1 MSTWAPLPRD
11 DELERADE
19 LLDQAD
25 ALLRRHRGAEQGAAR
40 PRAALDD
47 EDLPILTDVVD
58 DLELVQEPA
67 TAGAQSPGATEPA
80 SAPAAERAAA
90 AAPIRPGEAQ
100 KDLEQALL
108 REVESWIT
116 SEMPRILARELDQ
129 LGERLREEMLAH
141 LQSTLAPRLSGRQA
155 ADLRSGEDPT
165 QAPGPSR

>member
-80 SAPAAERAAA
+80 SAPAAQGAP
-90 AAPIRPGEAQ
+90 AAPARPGEAQ

-155 ADLRSGEDPT
+155 ADLRGGEDPT

>member
-67 TAGAQSPGATEPA
+67 
-80 SAPAAERAAA
+80 SAPAAQGAAA
-90 AAPIRPGEAQ
+90 AAPARPGDAQ
-100 KDLEQALL
+100 KGLEQAVL

-165 QAPGPSR
+165 QAPDPSR